1 MLKST
6 ISRISLC
13 ALLLTGVC
21 TINTNAQDKALLY
34 KILGA
39 GLTHP
44 SYLYGTF
51 HIVCPND
58 LIITDSTKKAIN
70 EAQQV
75 YLELDLD
82 DPAMMSGMM
91 RAAMMTDGT
100 TIKDYLS
107 KEDYTILDNY
117 LKQKTN
123 MSLSQMEMMKP
134 IGLMSM
140 IYMGILNCQP
150 ASYDMTFMQMAQKD
164 KKEIFGL
171 ESLDA
176 QLAALNKI
184 PMETQLKSLVDMA
197 RKPEEASKEFQ
208 DFLDAYKA
216 HDLAKLM
223 KQMKSSQ
230 YDGGMNG
237 YESDLLDKRNA
248 SWIPVIEK
256 AAQEKPTFFAF
267 GAGHLGSENGVI
279 NLLRKKGYTVTPIQ

>member
-1 MLKST
+1 ML
-6 ISRISLC
+6 
-13 ALLLTGVC
+13 LLLTGALGII
-21 TINTNAQDKALLY
+21 TQAQDKALLY
-34 KILGA
+34 KVVGA
-39 GLTHP
+39 GLSHP

-123 MSLSQMEMMKP
+123 MSLKQMEMMKP

-171 ESLDA
+171 ESLDT

-184 PMETQLKSLVDMA
+184 PIDKQLKSLVDMA
-197 RKPEEASKEFQ
+197 RKPEEATKEFQ
-208 DFLDAYKA
+208 EFLDAYKA
-216 HDLAKLM
+216 HDLGKLM
-223 KQMKSSQ
+223 QQMKSSQ
-230 YDGGMNG
+230 YDSGMNG

-248 SWIPVIEK
+248 NWIPVIEK

-279 NLLRKKGYTVTPIQ
+279 NLLRKKGYTVIPIQ